1 MYKKEFNTSQYDF
14 LCLSVN
20 AKKKKKPTMW
30 ILYQEQVH
38 IAINNHSKIQRIE

>member
-20 AKKKKKPTMW
+20 EKKKPSMW

-38 IAINNHSKIQRIE
+38 IAINNHFKIQRIE